1 MKPQTQQIIGTLVE
15 ITNDLYYSL
24 VGDEPYVTVSWELEE
39 KGEFSVENFLLDNQA
54 LTPFTPEDFLHQ
66 IQQTQAQ
73 PVVEH
78 YQNLL
83 TLLQANLSEL
93 TIYSYGF
100 PELSEDLF
108 NGDLPINTD
117 ELAPLLIPLLIGL
130 SPAGEWIGLAPQQK
144 RGCSSSPRFAIPD
157 LESVGETT
165 TALVEQIQS
174 LTSQIEHKLST
185 RSWKLKKSWQVVLTT
200 NRTSIIEKLLSQA
213 GFLSIEEINNFL
225 RSIED
230 EIEEFEEDEELPTD
244 LQQKIDLREYF
255 QSQLLNSRVYNLDY
269 NISDESFTIH
279 YALGQTEDG
288 DWMGVVTDS
297 FTF

>member
-1 MKPQTQQIIGTLVE
+1 MKLQTQQIVTTLTE

-24 VGDEPYVTVSWELEE
+24 VGDEPYVTVFWEVEE
-39 KGEFSVENFLLDNQA
+39 KGEFSVENFLLDNCA
-54 LTPFTPEDFLHQ
+54 LTSLEPEDFLHQ
-66 IQQTQAQ
+66 IQQTQSQ

-100 PELSEDLF
+100 PELPEDLF
-108 NGDLPINTD
+108 NGDLPIDTS
-117 ELAPLLIPLLIGL
+117 ELAPLLIPLFIGL

-144 RGCSSSPRFAIPD
+144 LGYQSSPRFVIPD

-165 TALVEQIQS
+165 TALVEQIKS
-174 LTSQIEHKLST
+174 LTSQIDHKLST
-185 RSWKLKKSWQVVLTT
+185 KQWKLKNAWEVVLTAS
-200 NRTSIIEKLLSQA
+200 RTSITEKLLSQA
-213 GFLSIEEINNFL
+213 GFLSIEEINEFL
-225 RSIED
+225 DSIES
-230 EIEEFEEDEELPTD
+230 ELEECEEEEELPAD
-244 LQQKIDLREYF
+244 LQQKIELREYF
-255 QSQLLNSRVYNLDY
+255 QSQLLYSRAYNLDY

>member
-1 MKPQTQQIIGTLVE
+1 MKPQTQQIITTLAE
-15 ITNDLYYSL
+15 ITDDLYYSL
-24 VGDEPYVTVSWELEE
+24 VGDEPYVTVFWEVEE
-39 KGEFSVENFLLDNQA
+39 KGEFDVENFLLDSGA
-54 LTPFTPEDFLHQ
+54 LTPFSPEDFLHQ
-66 IQQTQAQ
+66 IRQTQS
-73 PVVEH
+73 PSVVEH

-83 TLLQANLSEL
+83 ALLQANLSEL

-100 PELSEDLF
+100 PELPEDLF
-108 NGDLPINTD
+108 NGNLPLEADKLT
-117 ELAPLLIPLLIGL
+117 PLLIPLLIGV
-130 SPAGEWIGLAPQQK
+130 STTGEWIGLAPQQK
-144 RGCSSSPRFAIPD
+144 RGYQSSPRFVIPE

-165 TALVEQIQS
+165 STLVEQIQS

-185 RSWKLKKSWQVVLTT
+185 KSWKLRNTWEVALTAS
-200 NRTSIIEKLLSQA
+200 RTSIIEKLLSQTK
-213 GFLSIEEINNFL
+213 FLSVEEINKFL
-225 RSIED
+225 RNIES
-230 EIEEFEEDEELPTD
+230 ELEELEEYEELPTD
-244 LQQKIDLREYF
+244 LQQTIDLREYF

>member
-1 MKPQTQQIIGTLVE
+1 MKAQTQQIITTLAE
-15 ITNDLYYSL
+15 ITDDLYYSL
-24 VGDEPYVTVSWELEE
+24 VGDEPYVTVFWEVEE
-39 KGEFSVENFLLDNQA
+39 KGEFAVENFLLDNGA
-54 LTPFTPEDFLHQ
+54 LTPFTPEAFLHQ
-66 IQQTQAQ
+66 VRQTQSQ

-83 TLLQANLSEL
+83 SLLQANLSEL

-100 PELSEDLF
+100 PELPEDLF
-108 NGDLPINTD
+108 NGDLPLETS
-117 ELAPLLIPLLIGL
+117 ELTPLLIPLLIGL

-144 RGCSSSPRFAIPD
+144 RGYQSSPRFVIPD

-185 RSWKLKKSWQVVLTT
+185 RSWKLKNAWEVVLTAS
-200 NRTSIIEKLLSQA
+200 RASIIEKLLLQT
-213 GFLSIEEINNFL
+213 GFLSIEEINKFL
-225 RSIED
+225 RSIES
-230 EIEEFEEDEELPTD
+230 ELEELEEDEELPTD
-244 LQQKIDLREYF
+244 LQQQIDLREYF
-255 QSQLLNSRVYNLDY
+255 QSQLLNSRVYNLNY
-269 NISDESFTIH
+269 NISDESFSIH

>member
-1 MKPQTQQIIGTLVE
+1 MKPQTQQIVATLAN

-24 VGDEPYVTVSWELEE
+24 VGDEPYVTVSWEVEE
-39 KGEFSVENFLLDNQA
+39 KGEFSLENFLLDKQA
-54 LTPFTPEDFLHQ
+54 LTPLEPEDFLHQ

-73 PVVEH
+73 SVVEN
-78 YQNLL
+78 YQNLI

-100 PELSEDLF
+100 PELPEDLF
-108 NGDLPINTD
+108 NGVLPIDAD
-117 ELAPLLIPLLIGL
+117 ELEPLLIPLLIGL
-130 SPAGEWIGLAPQQK
+130 SPEGAWIGLAPQQK
-144 RGCSSSPRFAIPD
+144 LGYSSSPKFAIPE

-165 TALVEQIQS
+165 TKLVEQIKS
-174 LTSQIEHKLST
+174 LTVQIEHQLST
-185 RSWKLKKSWQVVLTT
+185 KQWKLKNSWEVVTT
-200 NRTSIIEKLLSQA
+200 DSRSSIIEKLLSQA
-213 GFLSIEEINNFL
+213 GFLSIQEIKEFL
-225 RSIED
+225 SSIET
-230 EIEEFEEDEELPTD
+230 ELEEFEEEVPTD

-279 YALGQTEDG
+279 YALGQTQDG